1 MAPRTGL
8 MSKILR
14 SVTFEGIFP
23 NIEELPSPDRPEYAF
38 IGRSN
43 VGKSSLINLITERK
57 ELAYTSG
64 TPGKT
69 RAIHSYAVN
78 EGEWAL
84 IDLPGYGY
92 AKAPKQNRKL
102 WDRAVQDYLM
112 ERSCLICIFVLIDAN
127 VPPQEK
133 DLARLRWLGER
144 GLPFAIVFTK
154 LDKARKGKGDRNITA
169 FKEAMKKDWAFL
181 PQSFK
186 SSAVKGTGKEELL
199 SYIRSVNE
207 SLKGGQGQ

>member
-1 MAPRTGL
+1 MGKPL
-8 MSKILR
+8 H
-14 SVTFEGIFP
+14 SVAFEGIFP
-23 NIEELPSPDRPEYAF
+23 TIEELPSPDRPEYAF

-43 VGKSSLINLITERK
+43 VGKSSLINLLTERK

-69 RAIHSYAVN
+69 RAIHSYVVN

-102 WDRAVQDYLM
+102 WDRAVQDYLVK
-112 ERSCLICIFVLIDAN
+112 RSCLICIFVLIDAN

-144 GLPFAIVFTK
+144 ELPFAIVFTK
-154 LDKARKGKGDRNITA
+154 LDKARKGKGDRNIAA

-207 SLKGGQGQ
+207 SIKGDMGQ

>member
-1 MAPRTGL
+1 

-92 AKAPKQNRKL
+92 AKAPKKNRKL